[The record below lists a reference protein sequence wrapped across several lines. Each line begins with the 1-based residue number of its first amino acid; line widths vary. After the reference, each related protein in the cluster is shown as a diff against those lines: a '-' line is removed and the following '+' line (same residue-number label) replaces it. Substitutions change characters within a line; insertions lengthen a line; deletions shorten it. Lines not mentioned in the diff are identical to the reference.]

1 MKYHSISS
9 ALEALRTLEQKLA
22 AYQHAVGVL
31 YLDATTAAPKDTAR
45 GRGRTMAVLSEVIYG
60 LQATRKTPR
69 FYRIWKSTSRIWTP
83 LPAGRSRS
91 SGNPTAKYPE
101 FPQRNMWRTTC

>member
-1 MKYHSISS
+1 MKYHIVSS

-60 LQATRKTPR
+60 LQANPENAALLSDLEEHIQDLDPIAPPGGRALFRKSYNRIPNSPR
-69 FYRIWKSTSRIWTP
+69 GICGVRR
-83 LPAGRSRS
+83 
-91 SGNPTAKYPE
+91 
-101 FPQRNMWRTTC
+101 